1 MPEIQQADIVGN
13 YLSSYYGA
21 QKKQQDAQQF
31 QMEQQRAQKQDER
44 QDQQFGQQMD
54 LGKLQLAKQRGEA
67 VANIIGG
74 VRDGDAQGFESAKQ
88 RAIQELGLPAEQV
101 SRLTIQDLPRLRA
114 ESGQTMQELDL
125 QLRRVQIESQ
135 KANTRQSDASAA
147 ASYANAAD
155 RNSGGSGGSGGGAL
169 TRAVEERLQIAL
181 KSGLN
186 PKSPEGRKYILT
198 NQLSTTTPEKGQIDE
213 TDNLVVQTQNGLSLL
228 KQAMKLNPHA
238 YGGFGS
244 ETFADVTAQIGDKKA
259 INTRD
264 LVNILHSQILPQL
277 KAIFGGQVTN
287 AEREMLAELQG
298 SASKTVEERRR
309 ILERSIA
316 AAEARLLLYKTKRE
330 RLRTGDYF
338 SPDVAQPQQG
348 APTAP
353 PAAPAA
359 PSAPVTGQPRPPPQL
374 PPGFV
379 LVEEP

>member
-155 RNSGGSGGSGGGAL
+155 RSSGGSGGSGGIVGGVA

-181 KSGLN
+181 KNGIN

-198 NQLSTTTPEKGQIDE
+198 GQMSTTTPDKAQIEDAD
-213 TDNLVVQTQNGLSLL
+213 TKVVSTQLGLSLL
-228 KQAMKLNPHA
+228 NQALKLNPNS
-238 YGGFGS
+238 YGGFGMG
-244 ETFADVTAQIGDKKA
+244 TFANITAQINDKRG

-264 LVNILHSQILPQL
+264 FVNILRSQILPQL
-277 KAIFGGQVTN
+277 KVIFGGQVTDS
-287 AEREMLAELQG
+287 ERIMLEDVQG
-298 SASKTVEERRR
+298 SASNTVEERRR
-309 ILERSIA
+309 ILERAIA
-316 AAEARLLLYKTKRE
+316 AAEARLLLYKTKAE
-330 RLRTGDYF
+330 KLRTSDYF
-338 SPDVAQPQQG
+338 SPEG
-348 APTAP
+348 APTDPTAP
-353 PAAPAA
+353 PAAPAAPAA
-359 PSAPVTGQPRPPPQL
+359 PSAPVTVPKP

-379 LVEEP
+379 FVEEP

>member
-155 RNSGGSGGSGGGAL
+155 RSSGGSGSGKL
-169 TRAVEERLQIAL
+169 THDVEERLKIAL
-181 KSGLN
+181 ERGLN
-186 PKSPEGRKYILT
+186 PKSPDGRKFVLT
-198 NQLSTTTPEKGQIDE
+198 GQMSTTTPEKGQIDE
-213 TDNLVVQTQNGLSLL
+213 TDKLIVSTQTGLILL
-228 KQAMKLNPHA
+228 NQALKLNPNA
-238 YGGFGS
+238 YGGFGM
-244 ETFADVTAQIGDKKA
+244 ETFANVTAQINDKRG

-264 LVNILHSQILPQL
+264 LVNLLHSQILPQL
-277 KAIFGGQVTN
+277 KAIFGGAVTDS
-287 AEREMLAELQG
+287 ERIMLEDVQG
-298 SASKTVEERRR
+298 SASNTVEERRR

-374 PPGFV
+374 PDGFV
-379 LVEEP
+379 LVGP